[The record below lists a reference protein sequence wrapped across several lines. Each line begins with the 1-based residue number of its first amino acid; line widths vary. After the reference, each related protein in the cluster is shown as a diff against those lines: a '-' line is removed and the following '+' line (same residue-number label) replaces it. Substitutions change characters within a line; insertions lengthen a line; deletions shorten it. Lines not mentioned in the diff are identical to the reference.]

1 MRALELIAC
10 RIAHEELISAKFDLG
25 KYVPPVPP
33 FNASKVDKYFQH
45 FERVAQHLRWPTS
58 QWPLLL
64 QSVLKGKAQEAY
76 TAFPISECVNYDC
89 VKNAILKAYELVPE
103 LSSKIQKLS

>member
-1 MRALELIAC
+1 MKALELNAH
-10 RIAHEELISAKFDLG
+10 RIAHEESIAIKFDLG
-25 KYVPPVPP
+25 KNVRLVPP
-33 FNASKVDKYFQH
+33 FNESEVDKYIQH
-45 FERVAQHLRWPTS
+45 FEGVAQNLRWPTD

-76 TAFPISECVNYDC
+76 TALPISECVNYDC

-103 LSSKIQKLS
+103 AYR